1 MVRYLMIR
9 LILVISSL
17 FLLFCPDRVFAT
29 EFTTGTVTRVESEQ
43 KIQFPEGDFYTQEI
57 YVGLK
62 NYPEEQLLQYGS
74 EFQPLQ
80 ELQRLSEGASVV
92 VTQINGDVDG
102 GDSDSA
108 SASFVVY
115 EDYRLP
121 VLVWLA
127 VGFFLLVMVVA
138 GYKGLFSIL
147 GMFISVGILMMFV
160 IPQILGGTNALMI
173 TVIAAFLIATVTV
186 YLSHGWK
193 LSSHLALISILTT
206 LLFTTILSYWFVYLA
221 RLTGLGSEE
230 AAFLQVENLGK
241 IDFRGLLLSGIM
253 LGALGVLDD
262 IAVTQVAT
270 VFELK
275 RANAKLEFAELYE
288 RAMRVGRDHVASLVN
303 TLVLAYAGANL
314 PLFLL
319 FNTSNE
325 TPSWVHLN
333 SSLIAEEIVRTL
345 IGSIGLVIAV
355 PVTTALAAYWSKK
368 IPKSDLK
375 HSHHHSH

>member
-1 MVRYLMIR
+1 MIR

-17 FLLFCPDRVFAT
+17 FLLSRPDKVSAA
-29 EFTTGTVTRVESEQ
+29 EFTTGVVTRIESEQ
-43 KIQFPEGDFYTQEI
+43 KIQFPEGDFYTQGI
-57 YVGLK
+57 YVRLK
-62 NYPEEQLLQYGS
+62 NHPGEKLLQYGS

-80 ELQRLSEGASVV
+80 ELQRLSDGIPVV
-92 VTQINGDVDG
+92 ITKANDGDFG
-102 GDSDSA
+102 GDN
-108 SASFVVY
+108 ASFVVY

-127 VGFFLLVMVVA
+127 AGFFLLVMAVA
-138 GYKGLFSIL
+138 GYKGVLSVL

-275 RANAKLEFAELYE
+275 RANVKLEFAELYE

-319 FNTSNE
+319 FSTSNE

>member
-1 MVRYLMIR
+1 MIR

-57 YVGLK
+57 YVRLK
-62 NYPEEQLLQYGS
+62 NYPEEKLLQYGS

-127 VGFFLLVMVVA
+127 VGFFLLVMAVA

-160 IPQILGGTNALMI
+160 IPQILSGANALMI

-319 FNTSNE
+319 FSTSNE